1 MRAIRSDPLGPYGRI
16 LQRAPLFD
24 PDQGMQKIR
33 RKAPVRPAVKSPGCG
48 PQPIAL
54 IDKKETD
61 MAVVLK
67 ERAGAGV
74 AAGYGQLLDSLEKI
88 RCAADSTA
96 VLLID
101 LQRSFTSGA
110 WMRSIGAHASEDV
123 SPIRQAFAN
132 CAVFLEKYYQTMAFM
147 FTRCPFPP
155 ASYVWDERLDG
166 MIDAAQLY
174 FIKPGNSVLF
184 PPHNGFKEWI
194 GHCLQDGKKTLLMGG
209 CTLNSCVRVSAIETQ
224 RLFAPHGLQ
233 VVVDLNLSGARLRNY
248 TPASYFDGLSAVAS
262 AVRQMLAAGVQV
274 VRRVTFY
281 K

>member
-1 MRAIRSDPLGPYGRI
+1 
-16 LQRAPLFD
+16 
-24 PDQGMQKIR
+24 
-33 RKAPVRPAVKSPGCG
+33 
-48 PQPIAL
+48 
-54 IDKKETD
+54 

-67 ERAGAGV
+67 EGLGAGV
-74 AAGYGQLLDSLEKI
+74 AAGYGQLVDSLEVI

-101 LQRSFTSGA
+101 PQRSFTSGA
-110 WMRSIGAHASEDV
+110 WMQSIGARGTEDV
-123 SPIRQAFAN
+123 VPIKQAFVN
-132 CAVFLEKYYQTMAFM
+132 CAKLLGKRYHTLEIM

-155 ASYVWDERLDG
+155 ASYGWDERLDG

-184 PPHNGFKEWI
+184 PPHNGFKEWV

-224 RLFAPHGLQ
+224 RLFAHHDLQ

-248 TPASYFDGLSAVAS
+248 APNPQFDGMSAVAS

-274 VRRVTFY
+274 VRGVTFY